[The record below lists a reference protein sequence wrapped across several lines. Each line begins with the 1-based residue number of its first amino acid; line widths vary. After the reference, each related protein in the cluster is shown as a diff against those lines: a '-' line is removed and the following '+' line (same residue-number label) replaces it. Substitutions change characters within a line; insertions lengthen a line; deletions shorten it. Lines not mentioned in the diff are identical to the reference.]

1 MNTTQSY
8 PEFSIAIDLTRYV
21 VFIVFIFILFY
32 LFNYFFGVVEGL
44 LACGP
49 IDGLQGSV
57 IWTKKFCVQFP
68 SCYFK
73 NRLCEKKCFSVS
85 IIQVLF
91 HSRQVWGGTVCHCTQ
106 SSNTHLSYCDIQN
119 SVILIGIKE
128 IVPCEYDYGY
138 LFLFTLG
145 HQVILN
151 LKINIQSFQVVT
163 VIFLYQTSYYNIT

>member
-8 PEFSIAIDLTRYV
+8 SEFFIAIDLTRYV
-21 VFIVFIFILFY
+21 VFIFFIFLFYFIY
-32 LFNYFFGVVEGL
+32 LFNYFFGILEGL

-57 IWTKKFCVQFP
+57 IWTRKFYCIQFP

-73 NRLCEKKCFSVS
+73 NHLCEKNCFSVN
-85 IIQVLF
+85 IIQMLF
-91 HSRQVWGGTVCHCTQ
+91 HSRQVWGGMVCHCTQ
-106 SSNTHLSYCDIQN
+106 SSSTHLSYCDIQN

-128 IVPCEYDYGY
+128 NVPCEYDYGY

-145 HQVILN
+145 
-151 LKINIQSFQVVT
+151 
-163 VIFLYQTSYYNIT
+163 QTES